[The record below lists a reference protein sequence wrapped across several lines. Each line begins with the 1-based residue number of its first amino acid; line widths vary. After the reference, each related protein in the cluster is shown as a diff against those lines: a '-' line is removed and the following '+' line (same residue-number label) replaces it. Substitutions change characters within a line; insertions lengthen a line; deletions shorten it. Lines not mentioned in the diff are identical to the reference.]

1 MRSDVVCSCAR
12 LVITLRL
19 IKCREEE
26 TARICASAFEREQKR
41 ARPRTDEHS
50 LTYRSAGTN
59 GRCFVYQNCVTAES
73 WFAYLDTEV
82 SQKTLLH
89 AEL

>member
-1 MRSDVVCSCAR
+1 MSW
-12 LVITLRL
+12 
-19 IKCREEE
+19 KKKKKE
-26 TARICASAFEREQKR
+26 ARICASAFEREQKR

-50 LTYRSAGTN
+50 RTYRSAGTN

-73 WFAYLDTEV
+73 WFAYLDEEL